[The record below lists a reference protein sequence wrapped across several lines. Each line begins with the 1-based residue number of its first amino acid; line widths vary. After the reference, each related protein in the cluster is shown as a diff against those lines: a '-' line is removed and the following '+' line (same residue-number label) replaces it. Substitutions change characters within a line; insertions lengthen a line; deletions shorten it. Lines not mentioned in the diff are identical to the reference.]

1 MSARRPLLGES
12 AAHDMNTGTLRVHIE
27 QGIWGAIIVFLL
39 VKTFIWMVSLGMTII
54 DFGWILLLFLPV
66 PLLIGGI
73 AGALVW
79 RLDSSL
85 TIKLS
90 FWVGVMAM
98 FYGYFVGVE
107 VNYYLIERLGWG
119 YRLFSIVVPGLVG
132 ILFDL
137 FFVGCIGLGRKV
149 YKALISASAAHDMD
163 AGTPRVHIEQGILGA
178 IIVFLLVETF
188 TWMFSSGRTTI
199 DFAWRLLTFLPVP
212 LLIGGIAGVLVGR
225 LDSSLTIKLSFW
237 AGVMGMVCGYFVGVD
252 VSDYLIERLGWGDR
266 FFSIVVPGL
275 VGILFDLFFV
285 GCLGLGRK
293 VYKALTR
300 T

>member
-1 MSARRPLLGES
+1 
-12 AAHDMNTGTLRVHIE
+12 MNTGTLRVHIE

-39 VKTFIWMVSLGMTII
+39 VKTFAWIFSLGMTII
-54 DFGWILLLFLPV
+54 DFGLILLLFLPV

-98 FYGYFVGVE
+98 FYGYFVGME
-107 VNYYLIERLGWG
+107 VNYYLIEPLGWG

-137 FFVGCIGLGRKV
+137 FFVGCIALGRKV
-149 YKALISASAAHDMD
+149 YKAFISASAAHDMNT
-163 AGTPRVHIEQGILGA
+163 GTLRVHIEQGILGA
-178 IIVFLLVETF
+178 IIVFVLVETF

-212 LLIGGIAGVLVGR
+212 LLIGGIAGALVWR

-237 AGVMGMVCGYFVGVD
+237 VGVLGMVCGYFVGVY
-252 VSDYLIERLGWGDR
+252 VYDYLIEPLGWGDR
-266 FFSIVVPGL
+266 LFSIVVPGL

-285 GCLGLGRK
+285 GCIGLGRK
-293 VYKALTR
+293 VYKVLTR